1 VENDNGSIIIG
12 ALIAGVVCG
21 LIPLVYGLIKR
32 QQALAF
38 GGLVACIAAG
48 FVLGLI
54 LALPMAAL
62 FAWLIWRADKRST
75 GTRSSS
81 PYAGMGRTDTAGTT
95 AGTTVEDR
103 ETAGRM

>member
-1 VENDNGSIIIG
+1 VENDTSTIVIG
-12 ALIAGVVCG
+12 ALVAGVLCG
-21 LIPLVYGLIKR
+21 LIPLIYGLVKR

-62 FAWLIWRADKRST
+62 FTWLIWRADKRRA

-81 PYAGMGRTDTAGTT
+81 PYAGMGSTDTAGSAT
-95 AGTTVEDR
+95 GSTVGDR